1 MARPFTELENITFY
15 QSKPTLKWIVL
26 GVSLIISISSIY
38 YTNILV
44 EDLKETE
51 KRFINLFAKSLENT
65 INSDDGNINFITQ
78 EILFPNKS
86 IPLILTD
93 ERGNIYSST
102 NVDLPS
108 GWTEERKD
116 EYLRNR
122 IEAMR
127 ALYEPLTIEGKDPL
141 TGEVYWIQY
150 LYYENSFLLT
160 QLSYYPYV
168 QLSVIAIFGIIAYLA
183 FSSSKTAEQNRV
195 WVGMAKETA
204 HQLGTPLSSLMAWLE
219 NKKMD
224 PKFKDHPMLGEL
236 NKDIEKLEMITERF
250 SNIGSVPVLKEE
262 NVTNLIQSLANYL
275 RSRISSKVNININSM
290 SDNITAKI
298 NAPLF
303 EWVIENLC
311 KNAVDAMSGVGSLDI
326 KIMRG
331 SDHKVFIDIS
341 DNGKG
346 IPKSKIKQVFHPG
359 YTTKKRGWGLG
370 LTLVKRIIEN
380 YHEGRIFVK
389 SSDLDQGT
397 TFRIV
402 LSSKI

>member
-1 MARPFTELENITFY
+1 MARSYTEFENITFY

-44 EDLKETE
+44 DDLKETE

-93 ERGNIYSST
+93 ENGNIYSSK
-102 NVDLPS
+102 NIDLPS
-108 GWTEERKD
+108 GWTEDHKD
-116 EYLRNR
+116 AYLRNR
-122 IEAMR
+122 IEVMR
-127 ALYEPLTIEGKDPL
+127 ELYEPLTIEGRDPG

-168 QLSVIAIFGIIAYLA
+168 QLSVIAIFGFIAYLA
-183 FSSSKTAEQNRV
+183 FSSSKTAEQNLV

-219 NKKMD
+219 HMKMD

-236 NKDIEKLEMITERF
+236 NKDIDKLEMITERF

-262 NVTNLIQSLANYL
+262 NVTILIQSLANYL
-275 RSRISSKVNININSM
+275 RSRLSSKVNININSI
-290 SDNITAKI
+290 SNNITAKI

-311 KNAVDAMSGVGSLDI
+311 KNAVDAMSGVGNLDI

-331 SDHKVFIDIS
+331 SDYKVFIDIS

-359 YTTKKRGWGLG
+359 YSTKKRGWGLG

-402 LSSKI
+402 LSSKM

>member
-1 MARPFTELENITFY
+1 MARPYTEFENITFY

-93 ERGNIYSST
+93 ENGNIYSSK
-102 NVDLPS
+102 NIDLPS
-108 GWTEERKD
+108 GWTEERED
-116 EYLRNR
+116 AYLRNR

-127 ALYEPLTIEGKDPL
+127 ELYEPLTIEGRDPA
-141 TGEVYWIQY
+141 TREVYWIQY

-183 FSSSKTAEQNRV
+183 FSSSKTAEQNLV

-219 NKKMD
+219 HMKMD

-236 NKDIEKLEMITERF
+236 NKDIDKLEMITERF

-275 RSRISSKVNININSM
+275 RSRLSSKVSININSI
-290 SDNITAKI
+290 SDNITARI

-326 KIMRG
+326 NIMRG

-341 DNGKG
+341 DDGKG

>member
-1 MARPFTELENITFY
+1 MARSYTEFENITFY

-44 EDLKETE
+44 DDLKETE

-93 ERGNIYSST
+93 ENGNIYSSK
-102 NVDLPS
+102 NIDLPS
-108 GWTEERKD
+108 GWTEDHKD
-116 EYLRNR
+116 AYLRNR
-122 IEAMR
+122 IEVMR
-127 ALYEPLTIEGKDPL
+127 ELYEPLTIEGRDPG

-168 QLSVIAIFGIIAYLA
+168 QLSVIAIFGFIAYLA
-183 FSSSKTAEQNRV
+183 FSSSKTAEQNLV

-219 NKKMD
+219 HMKMD

-236 NKDIEKLEMITERF
+236 NKDIDKLEMITERF
-250 SNIGSVPVLKEE
+250 SNIGSVPVLKQE
-262 NVTNLIQSLANYL
+262 NVTILIQSLANYL
-275 RSRISSKVNININSM
+275 RSRLSSKVNININSI
-290 SDNITAKI
+290 SNNITAKI

-311 KNAVDAMSGVGSLDI
+311 KNAVDAMSGVGNLDI

-331 SDHKVFIDIS
+331 SDYKVFIDIS

-359 YTTKKRGWGLG
+359 YSTKKRGWGLG

-389 SSDLDQGT
+389 SSDLDKGT

-402 LSSKI
+402 LSSKM

>member
-1 MARPFTELENITFY
+1 MARSYTEFENITFY
-15 QSKPTLKWIVL
+15 QNKPTLKWIVL
-26 GVSLIISISSIY
+26 VVSLFISISSIY

-93 ERGNIYSST
+93 ENGNIYSSK
-102 NVDLPS
+102 NIDLPS
-108 GWTEERKD
+108 GWTKEHKD
-116 EYLRNR
+116 AYLRNR
-122 IEAMR
+122 IEVMR
-127 ALYEPLTIEGKDPL
+127 ELYEPLTIEGRDPG

-168 QLSVIAIFGIIAYLA
+168 QLSVIAIFGFIAYLA
-183 FSSSKTAEQNRV
+183 FSSSKTAEQNLV

-219 NKKMD
+219 HMKMD

-236 NKDIEKLEMITERF
+236 NKDIDKLEMITERF

-262 NVTNLIQSLANYL
+262 NVTILIQSLANYL
-275 RSRISSKVNININSM
+275 RSRLSSKVNININSI
-290 SDNITAKI
+290 SNNITAKI

-311 KNAVDAMSGVGSLDI
+311 KNAVDAMSGVGNLDI

-359 YTTKKRGWGLG
+359 YSTKKRGWGLG

-402 LSSKI
+402 LSSKM

>member
-1 MARPFTELENITFY
+1 
-15 QSKPTLKWIVL
+15 
-26 GVSLIISISSIY
+26 
-38 YTNILV
+38 LV

-51 KRFINLFAKSLENT
+51 IRFINLFAKSLENT

-93 ERGNIYSST
+93 ENGNIYSSK
-102 NVDLPS
+102 NIDLSS
-108 GWTEERKD
+108 GWTKERED
-116 EYLRNR
+116 AYLRNR

-127 ALYEPLTIEGKDPL
+127 ELYEPLTIEGRDPV
-141 TGEVYWIQY
+141 TGEVYWVQY

-168 QLSVIAIFGIIAYLA
+168 QLSVIAIFGILAYLA
-183 FSSSKTAEQNRV
+183 FSSSKTAEQNLV

-219 NKKMD
+219 HMKID
-224 PKFKDHPMLGEL
+224 PKFKDHPMLGEI
-236 NKDIEKLEMITERF
+236 NKDVDKLEMITERF
-250 SNIGSVPVLKEE
+250 SNIGSIPVLKEE
-262 NVTNLIQSLANYL
+262 NVTNLIQSLTNYL
-275 RSRISSKVNININSM
+275 RSRISSKVNININSI

-311 KNAVDAMSGVGSLDI
+311 KNAVDAMSGVGSLNI

>member
-1 MARPFTELENITFY
+1 MARSYTEFENITFY

-93 ERGNIYSST
+93 ENGNIYSSK
-102 NVDLPS
+102 NIDLPS
-108 GWTEERKD
+108 GWTEERED
-116 EYLRNR
+116 AYLRNR

-127 ALYEPLTIEGKDPL
+127 ELYEPLTIEGRDPA
-141 TGEVYWIQY
+141 TREVYWIQY

-183 FSSSKTAEQNRV
+183 FSSSKTAEQNLV

-219 NKKMD
+219 HMKMD
-224 PKFKDHPMLGEL
+224 PKFKDHPMLKEL
-236 NKDIEKLEMITERF
+236 NKDIDKLEMITERF

-275 RSRISSKVNININSM
+275 RSRLSSKVSININSI

-346 IPKSKIKQVFHPG
+346 IPKILC
-359 YTTKKRGWGLG
+359 YC
-370 LTLVKRIIEN
+370 
-380 YHEGRIFVK
+380 
-389 SSDLDQGT
+389 
-397 TFRIV
+397 
-402 LSSKI
+402 

>member
-1 MARPFTELENITFY
+1 MARSYTEFENITFY

-51 KRFINLFAKSLENT
+51 KRFITLFAKSLENT

-93 ERGNIYSST
+93 ENGNIYSSK
-102 NVDLPS
+102 NINLSS
-108 GWTEERKD
+108 GWTEERED
-116 EYLRNR
+116 IYLRNR
-122 IEAMR
+122 IEVMR
-127 ALYEPLTIEGKDPL
+127 ELYEPLIIEGRDPV

-168 QLSVIAIFGIIAYLA
+168 QLSVIAIFGFIAYLA
-183 FSSSKTAEQNRV
+183 FSSSKTAEQNLV

-219 NKKMD
+219 HMKMD

-236 NKDIEKLEMITERF
+236 NKDIDKLEMITERF

-275 RSRISSKVNININSM
+275 RSRLSSKVSININSI
-290 SDNITAKI
+290 SNDITARI

-311 KNAVDAMSGVGSLDI
+311 KNAVDAMSGVGNLDI

-359 YTTKKRGWGLG
+359 YSTKKRGWGLG

-389 SSDLDQGT
+389 SSDLDKGT

-402 LSSKI
+402 LSSKM

>member
-1 MARPFTELENITFY
+1 MARSYTEFENITFY

-51 KRFINLFAKSLENT
+51 KRFITLFAKSLENT

-93 ERGNIYSST
+93 ENGNIYSSK
-102 NVDLPS
+102 NINLSS
-108 GWTEERKD
+108 GWTEERED
-116 EYLRNR
+116 IYLRNR
-122 IEAMR
+122 IEVMR
-127 ALYEPLTIEGKDPL
+127 ELYEPLIIEGRDPV

-168 QLSVIAIFGIIAYLA
+168 QLSVIAIFGFIAYLA
-183 FSSSKTAEQNRV
+183 FSSSKTAEQNLV

-219 NKKMD
+219 HMKMD

-236 NKDIEKLEMITERF
+236 NKDIDKLEMITERF

-275 RSRISSKVNININSM
+275 RSRLSSKVSININSI
-290 SDNITAKI
+290 SNDITARI

-359 YTTKKRGWGLG
+359 YSTKKRGWGLG

-389 SSDLDQGT
+389 SSDLDKGT

-402 LSSKI
+402 LSSKM

>member
-1 MARPFTELENITFY
+1 MARSYTEFENITFY
-15 QSKPTLKWIVL
+15 QNKPTLKWIVL

-44 EDLKETE
+44 DDLKETE

-93 ERGNIYSST
+93 ENGNIYSSK
-102 NVDLPS
+102 NIDLPS
-108 GWTEERKD
+108 GWTEDHKD
-116 EYLRNR
+116 AYLRNR
-122 IEAMR
+122 IEVMR
-127 ALYEPLTIEGKDPL
+127 ELYEPLTIEGRDPG
-141 TGEVYWIQY
+141 TREVYWIQY

-168 QLSVIAIFGIIAYLA
+168 QLSVIAIFGFIAYLA
-183 FSSSKTAEQNRV
+183 FSSSKTAEQNLV

-219 NKKMD
+219 HMKMD

-236 NKDIEKLEMITERF
+236 NKDIDKLEMITERF

-262 NVTNLIQSLANYL
+262 NVTILIQSLANYL
-275 RSRISSKVNININSM
+275 RSRLSSKVNININSI
-290 SDNITAKI
+290 SNNITAKI

-326 KIMRG
+326 KIMEG

-346 IPKSKIKQVFHPG
+346 IPKSKIRQVFHPG